1 MENMGKTIS
10 AVVIE
15 SRSRGENQ
23 VVTAC
28 GPAGAFHFFFLPSTP
43 DVDFGDLLQMD
54 FNPQSYFVHHGNPHL
69 TYKITPLVFPETLLY
84 ELIIERVGPGN
95 PEEQE

>member
-1 MENMGKTIS
+1 MENMERTIS

-28 GPAGAFHFFFLPSTP
+28 GPAGSFHFFYLPPRP
-43 DVDFGDLLQMD
+43 DVSFGDTILMNS
-54 FNPQSYFVHHGNPHL
+54 NPQRIFIHHGNPHL
-69 TYKITPLVFPETLLY
+69 TYKTTPIVFPETLLW
-84 ELIIERVGPGN
+84 ELIMERISTEGSK
-95 PEEQE
+95 